1 MWVRVGGSLK
11 GRKIKVSLIRTVLI
25 DKSQYLVGEVL
36 VIQTPYTI
44 NSELEAYRV
53 AEIKA
58 LKNKDVY

>member
-1 MWVRVGGSLK
+1 M
-11 GRKIKVSLIRTVLI
+11 KVSLIRTVLI

>member
-1 MWVRVGGSLK
+1 MKGSLT
-11 GRKIKVSLIRTVLI
+11 RTVLI
-25 DKSQYLVGEVL
+25 DKSQYLVYAVP
-36 VIQTPYTI
+36 VVQTPYTI